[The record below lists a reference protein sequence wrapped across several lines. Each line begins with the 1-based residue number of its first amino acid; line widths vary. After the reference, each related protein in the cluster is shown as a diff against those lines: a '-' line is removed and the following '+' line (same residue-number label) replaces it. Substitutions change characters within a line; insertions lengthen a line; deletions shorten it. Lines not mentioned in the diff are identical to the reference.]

1 MIKRYPKLNHF
12 LLEKSALIFSILL
25 VLMGSLLF
33 YTWHAQQEVMK
44 LAYNIEESHRLSV
57 KALLLSDENYHT
69 QLELYE
75 YYVAP
80 NQERL
85 EAFFEHEVEFYK
97 RLNEAHQLYKEHSN
111 LVSQDNMDR
120 MEKLKARI
128 PIVHKEWHDIIDAI
142 KSNKPKQETLKLL
155 IKSEHQ
161 FDDIGLNN
169 EIKTIVENQ
178 AASLMVI
185 EKRIQVFNG
194 QHNLVLLIGIFVAFL
209 LCGIVT
215 ILHKAALQ
223 GKINQIQ
230 LIQASKL
237 ASLGELSAGVAH
249 EINNPLMFIKGFNE
263 RIKNRL
269 QKVAFDPKSDVWD
282 NIDEVNSG
290 VDRIQKIVQ
299 HFKDLAHLS
308 DQQMTAVQINPLLVK
323 SIDLFKEQLRLKG
336 INVNF
341 NLSSEEPWIIG
352 NANRLEQIFLNFI
365 SNSKDSLLETSKIN
379 KTITIS
385 SSIQNNFVIIT
396 FADNGTGIPSEIT
409 ARIFDPFFTTKPIG
423 KGTGLGLSISQGIIQ
438 DHRGTI
444 KVSSQLNEGAQF
456 IISFPLEARM
466 KKVS

>member
-178 AASLMVI
+178 AASKYSM
-185 EKRIQVFNG
+185 
-194 QHNLVLLIGIFVAFL
+194 A
-209 LCGIVT
+209 
-215 ILHKAALQ
+215 
-223 GKINQIQ
+223 
-230 LIQASKL
+230 
-237 ASLGELSAGVAH
+237 
-249 EINNPLMFIKGFNE
+249 
-263 RIKNRL
+263 
-269 QKVAFDPKSDVWD
+269 
-282 NIDEVNSG
+282 NI
-290 VDRIQKIVQ
+290 I
-299 HFKDLAHLS
+299 
-308 DQQMTAVQINPLLVK
+308 
-323 SIDLFKEQLRLKG
+323 
-336 INVNF
+336 
-341 NLSSEEPWIIG
+341 
-352 NANRLEQIFLNFI
+352 
-365 SNSKDSLLETSKIN
+365 
-379 KTITIS
+379 
-385 SSIQNNFVIIT
+385 
-396 FADNGTGIPSEIT
+396 
-409 ARIFDPFFTTKPIG
+409 
-423 KGTGLGLSISQGIIQ
+423 
-438 DHRGTI
+438 
-444 KVSSQLNEGAQF
+444 
-456 IISFPLEARM
+456 
-466 KKVS
+466 

>member
-1 MIKRYPKLNHF
+1 
-12 LLEKSALIFSILL
+12 
-25 VLMGSLLF
+25 
-33 YTWHAQQEVMK
+33 
-44 LAYNIEESHRLSV
+44 
-57 KALLLSDENYHT
+57 
-69 QLELYE
+69 
-75 YYVAP
+75 
-80 NQERL
+80 
-85 EAFFEHEVEFYK
+85 
-97 RLNEAHQLYKEHSN
+97 
-111 LVSQDNMDR
+111 
-120 MEKLKARI
+120 
-128 PIVHKEWHDIIDAI
+128 
-142 KSNKPKQETLKLL
+142 
-155 IKSEHQ
+155 
-161 FDDIGLNN
+161 
-169 EIKTIVENQ
+169 
-178 AASLMVI
+178 
-185 EKRIQVFNG
+185 
-194 QHNLVLLIGIFVAFL
+194 
-209 LCGIVT
+209 
-215 ILHKAALQ
+215 
-223 GKINQIQ
+223 
-230 LIQASKL
+230 
-237 ASLGELSAGVAH
+237 
-249 EINNPLMFIKGFNE
+249 MFIKGFNE

>member
-1 MIKRYPKLNHF
+1 MIKNHPKLNHF
-12 LLEKSALIFSILL
+12 LLEKSALIFSFLL

-33 YTWHAQQEVMK
+33 YTWYAQQEVLK
-44 LAYNIEESHRLSV
+44 LAHNIEESHRLSV

-97 RLNEAHQLYKEHSN
+97 RLDETYQLYKKNTN
-111 LVSQDNMDR
+111 LVSQENITR
-120 MEKLKARI
+120 VENLKARV
-128 PIVHKEWHDIIDAI
+128 PIVHKEWHDIIEAVKGNRPKEDA
-142 KSNKPKQETLKLL
+142 LKLL

-161 FDDIGLNN
+161 FDDIGLNK
-169 EIKTIVENQ
+169 EIKTIVETQ
-178 AASLMVI
+178 ATSLRVI
-185 EKRIQVFNG
+185 EERIQKFNDR
-194 QHNLVLLIGIFVAFL
+194 HNLVLLIGIFLAFL
-209 LCGIVT
+209 LCAIVT
-215 ILHKAALQ
+215 VLHRAALQ

-263 RIKNRL
+263 RIKTRL
-269 QKVAFDPKSDVWD
+269 KKLDFDPESDVWD
-282 NIDEVNSG
+282 NINEVSSG

-299 HFKDLAHLS
+299 HFKDLSHLS
-308 DQQMTAVQINPLLVK
+308 DQQMTSVQINPLLIK
-323 SIDLFKEQLRLKG
+323 SIDLFQEQLRLKG
-336 INVNF
+336 ISISF
-341 NLSSEEPWIIG
+341 NLSSEGPSIIG

-365 SNSKDSLLETSKIN
+365 SNSKDSLMETLKTD

-385 SSIQNNFVIIT
+385 SSIENNFVIIT
-396 FADNGTGIPSEIT
+396 FADNGVGIPSEIT

-423 KGTGLGLSISQGIIQ
+423 KGTGLGLSISQGIIR

-444 KVSSQLNEGAQF
+444 EVLSQINEGAQF
-456 IISFPLEARM
+456 IIKFPLET
-466 KKVS
+466 KIKEVS